1 MTLNRRD
8 LSKFAFGGLVA
19 ATAGPAH
26 AFFHRRNTP
35 EAIAERLVNDLNA
48 AAPTGCGAV
57 FSVPR
62 VQTED
67 VPFWSIEVAV
77 QVDWP
82 PGMRR
87 RPVMG
92 VGANVNEA
100 YEALLAE
107 AKARFSEILTPDDG
121 AWCLG

>member
-8 LSKFAFGGLVA
+8 LSKFAFGGLIA
-19 ATAGPAH
+19 ATAGPAQ

-35 EAIAERLVNDLNA
+35 EDIAERLVNDLNA

-62 VQTED
+62 IQTED
-67 VPFWSIEVAV
+67 APFWSLEVTV
-77 QVDWP
+77 QLDWP
-82 PGMRR
+82 PGVRR
-87 RPVMG
+87 RPAIG
-92 VGANVNEA
+92 VGASVQEA
-100 YEALLAE
+100 YAVLFAD
-107 AKARFSEILTPDDG
+107 AQARFSDILALDDR